1 MQVAYLD
8 QLFCLVAR
16 SVHICWEAYADVH
29 SSALKLQQKYPIKGS
44 KAFLDKQAACSLLHI

>member
-29 SSALKLQQKYPIKGS
+29 SSALKLQQKYPLKGPM
-44 KAFLDKQAACSLLHI
+44 AFLDQQTACSILYG